1 MFALTV
7 TPELLTAVFA
17 ALLAILFDWFP
28 PVAQWYDTLSVLKK
42 KQMMG
47 AGLVLI
53 VAVIYGG
60 ACVSIFS
67 GTVTCDKAGITSLV
81 YSILIALGVNQ
92 GTHSL
97 AKPVKE
103 LAG

>member
-1 MFALTV
+1 MFALSV

-28 PVAQWYDTLSVLKK
+28 PVSQWYDTLSVLKK
-42 KQMMG
+42 KQIM
-47 AGLVLI
+47 ALGLVLI
-53 VAVIYGG
+53 VAAIYGG
-60 ACVSIFS
+60 TCLSLFS

-81 YSILIALGVNQ
+81 YSILIALGINQ
-92 GTHSL
+92 GVHSL

-103 LAG
+103 IAV